1 MITRTS
7 ERRSTVS
14 KRKKKG
20 EREREEKQSR
30 HGRHKH
36 IVKRETNALV
46 NTPSARLLFS
56 SRKERANFSN
66 SSKSSS
72 SSSPPPSR
80 RKKKKRTP
88 AVLISRSSVEPL
100 LSARARPR
108 FPSSRVKKNDER
120 NLKKRKKTKQA
131 KLPKEKKEKKRKI
144 WSVSFLLHLVVSS
157 LYFIHSFLTHH
168 TLREYTTT

>member
-1 MITRTS
+1 MNSSNGTPTFCALFKWCASHISNKDWKLCACCKYTCFGNNDDDAMITRTS

-108 FPSSRVKKNDER
+108 FASSRV
-120 NLKKRKKTKQA
+120 
-131 KLPKEKKEKKRKI
+131 
-144 WSVSFLLHLVVSS
+144 
-157 LYFIHSFLTHH
+157 
-168 TLREYTTT
+168 